1 MLALLLLATS
11 VAKAQFFQGFDNA
24 ATNSWSF
31 ISTPTAYNNGSLND
45 VWDDTA
51 AIGATAGSDVGIA
64 SAAQGTQFWA
74 MNDLENPVTT
84 SLGTPFYHYMDFDV
98 KALNALT
105 AYIFKFKYFTNLIHG
120 SGDSLGY
127 VVEYNNGTTWNMAN
141 YVNLAPGVQYWD
153 SVAVNVPA
161 GSQFIR
167 VRFRTRING
176 NDDWAGIDAVQVV
189 PGVTATPPSVV
200 LGKNL
205 HVADEAVDTLRFPVV
220 ITNKNSNPT
229 GVKASV
235 LTGFGTTSA
244 ADITLLTDSLTF
256 SSSMPDT
263 QYLLIKVVN
272 DANAEASEYFG
283 LGLSNISNGNLGS
296 LLKAT
301 VYIKDN
307 DYAAPVARK
316 NITLKH
322 LDSKGMGIPG
332 SSAEIVTY
340 DSLSNRLFVVN
351 SLKNILHIFDFAN
364 PSSLVQIDTVDM
376 SQYGGGINSVA
387 AHKGIIAVAVE
398 ANPKTDPGKIVFLD
412 TAGNFLKEVAAGALP
427 DMLTFSPDGRYVV
440 SANEGEPDTDYLT
453 DPEGS
458 VTIVDLQNGVSN
470 ATVVNAGFTTWN
482 GQEVTLRSQGVRIF
496 GVNATAAKDFEP
508 EYVTISVNSDTAWV
522 TLQENNAIAIVS
534 LASKTVIDVKPMG
547 SINHMSGTNALD
559 ASDQAP
565 DVLIANWPVRGLYMP
580 DAISSFRAGGQTY
593 LITANEGDARDY
605 DALTEEVRIGSNS
618 YKLDSAAFPHAD
630 LLKAAQNLGRLN
642 ATDKNGDIDGDGD
655 YDEIYVFGGRG
666 FSIWNSDISAGPV
679 FNSGD
684 LAEQITLADSKV
696 GKIFNADNE
705 SNSRKN
711 RSDNKGP
718 EAEGVAI
725 GSINDTTYAFVA
737 LERIGGIMIFDVH
750 NPSAPV
756 FVQYVN
762 TRDTAAYGGDNGAE
776 GVYFVKAAQ
785 TPTHKN
791 YVITANEISGTIAV
805 FEVQA
810 VEMPS
815 SIGGVTGNK
824 PHVQVYPNP
833 VSAGRLFFSQ
843 PLSGRLC
850 DLSGRTL
857 KVFSKTSSIATG
869 DLSKG
874 MYLLVPDDFAVE
886 KVLIQ

>member
-1 MLALLLLATS
+1 MLGLLLLTAGT
-11 VAKAQFFQGFDNA
+11 AKAQFFQGFDNA
-24 ATNSWSF
+24 ATNNWSY
-31 ISTPTAYNNGSLND
+31 TAIPAPYNYQGSLQD
-45 VWDDTA
+45 LWDDTTIVGTTGGSNI
-51 AIGATAGSDVGIA
+51 AITP
-64 SAAQGTQFWA
+64 AQGTALWG
-74 MNDLENPVTT
+74 MRDLENDSTAF
-84 SLGTPFYHYMDFDV
+84 LGAPYYHYLDFNTLT
-98 KALNALT
+98 LNPLT
-105 AYIFKFKYFTNLIHG
+105 GYTLKFKYFTNILNG

-127 VVEYNNGTTWNMAN
+127 VVEYNNGTTWSMAN
-141 YVNLAPGVQYWD
+141 YAHLGSAVQYWD
-153 SVAVNVPA
+153 SVSVNVPA
-161 GSQFIR
+161 GSQYLR
-167 VRFRTRING
+167 LRFRARING
-176 NDDWAGIDAVQVV
+176 GSDWAGIDAVQVV
-189 PGVTATPPSVV
+189 PGVTVTPPSVV

-205 HVADEAVDTLRFPVV
+205 VVTDEAIDTLRFPVV
-220 ITNKNSNPT
+220 VSNKNSTPT
-229 GVKASV
+229 GVKASI

-256 SSSMPDT
+256 SSSTPDT

-272 DANAEASEYFG
+272 DAGAEASEYFG

-296 LLKAT
+296 LVKAT
-301 VYIKDN
+301 VFIKDN
-307 DYAAPVARK
+307 DYTAPVARK

-322 LDSKGMGIPG
+322 LGSKGMGIPG
-332 SSAEIVTY
+332 SSAEIVAY

-364 PSSLVQIDTVDM
+364 PASLAQIDTVNM
-376 SQYGGGINSVA
+376 AQYGGGINSVA
-387 AHKGIIAVAVE
+387 AHKGIVAVAVE
-398 ANPKTDPGKIVFLD
+398 ASSKTDPGKIVFLD

-440 SANEGEPDTDYLT
+440 AANEGEPATDYLT

-470 ATVVNAGFTTWN
+470 ATAVNAGFTAWN
-482 GQEVTLRSQGVRIF
+482 GQEAALRSQGIRIF
-496 GVNATAAKDFEP
+496 GVGASAAKDFEP
-508 EYVTISVNSDTAWV
+508 EYVTISKNSDTAWV

-534 LASKTVIDVKPMG
+534 LVSKTVTDVKALG
-547 SINHMSGTNALD
+547 YIDHMSSGNALD
-559 ASDQAP
+559 ASDQNA
-565 DVLIANWPVRGLYMP
+565 DVLIANWPVRGLHMP
-580 DAISSFRAGGQTY
+580 DGISSFQAGGQTY

-605 DALTEEVRIGSNS
+605 NALKEESRISANG

-630 LLKAAQNLGRLN
+630 LLKAAHNLGRLN

-655 YDEIYVFGGRG
+655 YDQIYVYGGRG
-666 FSIWNSDISAGPV
+666 FSIWNSGIGTAPV

-684 LAEQITLADSKV
+684 LAEQITFADPKV

-718 EAEGVAI
+718 EAEGVAV
-725 GSINDTTYAFVA
+725 GTINDTTYAFVA
-737 LERIGGIMIFDVH
+737 LERIGGVMIFDV
-750 NPSAPV
+750 NTPSAPV

-776 GVYFVKAAQ
+776 GIAFVKATQ

-815 SIGGVTGNK
+815 GIGSVAGNK
-824 PHVQVYPNP
+824 PRVQVYPNP

-843 PLSGRLC
+843 PVSGRLC

-857 KVFSKTSSIATG
+857 QVFTRANSINTDG
-869 DLSKG
+869 LSKG

-886 KVLIQ
+886 KVMIQ